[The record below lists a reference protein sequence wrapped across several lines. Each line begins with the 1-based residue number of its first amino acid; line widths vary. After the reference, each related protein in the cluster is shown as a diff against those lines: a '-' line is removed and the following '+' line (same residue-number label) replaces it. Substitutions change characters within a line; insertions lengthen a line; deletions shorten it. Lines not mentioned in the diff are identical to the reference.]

1 MATNNE
7 SSKFNLLSIAG
18 RLVRP
23 YRKHFVILLAASLLQ
38 SVLTASTILLIAPLT
53 ELMMAGGSEKPGRV
67 LSALQFLAGYAGIE
81 IGIAH
86 LFIAFG
92 LLTLLVGFVS
102 VWSRYVVLKIK
113 FFVLVDLQANTMKQ
127 FLSAS
132 YSFFSSGE
140 VGKLLNSF
148 QKELDKLG
156 DTLGLLVVMLV
167 SSFQAI
173 IYLTIP
179 AILFPRLT
187 FEFLVV
193 GAIFSMPLL
202 LLRRWSFRFGQES
215 TFTANQVAKILHENL
230 TSAKLIISFGQQQA
244 SRTRYLREL
253 ILHSKAAVRFGTLT
267 AGVNLLFVPV
277 GSVAAIIVIYR
288 SMGDIFSLSALATA
302 LFAFFRALPLL
313 GNVVQAKANIDGFV
327 PAVQQV
333 EELQDKA
340 RSLREKRG
348 GKRFTELKDKI
359 EFIDVKVTYPNG
371 VRALDGV
378 SFSIPSRKITA
389 LMGSSG
395 AGKTTISDLVLG
407 LTVPDS
413 GEILIDGEALNSID
427 LQSLRSKVGY
437 VPQEDF
443 LFNSTI
449 RENLLWSYPEA
460 TDSRI
465 RETCDL
471 VNINDFLASRS
482 EGLDFIIG
490 DRGSRLSGGQRQR
503 LSIARA
509 LVKKPSI
516 LVLDEPTSALDVDSQ
531 SRISDALKILAKEV
545 TILMIAHRPETIA
558 ISDQVVELKE
568 GRIES
573 IR

>member
-1 MATNNE
+1 MTTNDE
-7 SSKFNLLSIAG
+7 LAKFNLLSVAS

-23 YRKHFVILLAASLLQ
+23 YRKYFVILLAVSLLQ
-38 SVLTASTILLIAPLT
+38 SFLTASTILLIAPIT
-53 ELMMAGGSEKPGRV
+53 EMMMAGDSEKPGRV
-67 LSALQFLAGYAGIE
+67 LSVLQFLAGYVGIE

-92 LLTLLVGFVS
+92 LLTLLVGLVS
-102 VWSRYVVLKIK
+102 VVSRYVILKIK
-113 FFVLVDLQANTMKQ
+113 FLVLVDLQANTMKQ

-173 IYLTIP
+173 VYLTIP
-179 AILFPRLT
+179 AVLFPRLT

-193 GAIFSMPLL
+193 GAILSMPLL

-215 TFTANQVAKILHENL
+215 TLTANKVAKTLHENL
-230 TSAKLIISFGQQQA
+230 TSAKLIISFGQQRESLA
-244 SRTRYLREL
+244 RYLNEL
-253 ILHSKAAVRFGTLT
+253 TLHAKAAVRFGTLT

-288 SMGDIFSLSALATA
+288 SIGDIFSLAALATA

-333 EELQDKA
+333 EELQGKA
-340 RSLREKRG
+340 KRLKEKRG
-348 GKRFTELKDKI
+348 GKRFRELRDKI
-359 EFIDVKVTYPNG
+359 EFLDVKVTYPNG
-371 VRALDGV
+371 VRALGGV
-378 SFSIPSRKITA
+378 SFSIPCRKITT
-389 LMGSSG
+389 LMGTSG
-395 AGKTTISDLVLG
+395 SGKTTISDLVLG

-413 GEILIDGEALNSID
+413 GEILIDGEGINSID
-427 LQSLRSKVGY
+427 LQSLRSKIGY
-437 VPQEDF
+437 VPQEDY

-449 RENLLWSYPEA
+449 RENLSWGYSEV

-465 RETCDL
+465 REVCDL
-471 VNINDFLASRS
+471 VNISDFLASRS

-516 LVLDEPTSALDVDSQ
+516 LVLDEPTSALDLDSQ
-531 SRISDALKILAKEV
+531 SRISDALQMLVKEI

-558 ISDQVVELKE
+558 ISDQVVEMKE
-568 GRIES
+568 GRIER